1 MTAMNKR
8 FPFGEGHAHI
18 FMNGADY
25 HRAVETHKNSPDER
39 VIRLHLQ
46 EYQKRGISFVRDGG
60 DHFGAS
66 FLARKLA
73 PEYGI
78 TYLTPGAAL
87 FKKGH
92 YGRVVGE
99 AFEDMKEFA
108 ALVKERKRQGADFI
122 KIMTTGIMDFQTDHT
137 LTGRALR
144 EKEVFEMVHIAHE
157 EGFLVM
163 SHTNGARAC
172 EIAAACGADSLEHGN
187 FQDEQSLRVLAECGT
202 LWVPTVVTVKN
213 LIGCGRYPD
222 RILERIW
229 ERTGKMLKAARAL
242 GVSLALG
249 SDAGACM
256 VGHGSGLLD
265 EFRAFQEVF
274 PEDKTLIS
282 ELERGQRKLECFV
295 RQ

>member
-1 MTAMNKR
+1 
-8 FPFGEGHAHI
+8 
-18 FMNGADY
+18 
-25 HRAVETHKNSPDER
+25 
-39 VIRLHLQ
+39 
-46 EYQKRGISFVRDGG
+46 
-60 DHFGAS
+60 
-66 FLARKLA
+66 
-73 PEYGI
+73 
-78 TYLTPGAAL
+78 
-87 FKKGH
+87 
-92 YGRVVGE
+92 
-99 AFEDMKEFA
+99 MKEFA

>member
-1 MTAMNKR
+1 MSEI
-8 FPFGEGHAHI
+8 FLFGEGHAHI
-18 FMNGADY
+18 FMNGVDY
-25 HRAVETHKNSPDER
+25 HAAAAAHKNGPDEQA
-39 VIRLHLQ
+39 IRRHLDQ
-46 EYQKRGISFVRDGG
+46 YRQRGIRFVRDGG

-99 AFEDMKEFA
+99 PFENLREYA

-122 KIMTTGIMDFQTDHT
+122 KIMTTGIMDFRTDHT
-137 LTGRALR
+137 LTSCSLP
-144 EKEVFEMVHIAHE
+144 EDEVFEMVRIAHE
-157 EGFLVM
+157 EGFSVM

-172 EIAAACGADSLEHGN
+172 EIAAAAGVDSLEHGN
-187 FQDEQSLRVLAECGT
+187 FQDEQSLRVLSECGT

-213 LIGCGRYPD
+213 LIGSGRYFD
-222 RILERIW
+222 RVLNRIW
-229 ERTGKMLKAARAL
+229 ERICRQMRAARAL
-242 GVSLALG
+242 GVPLALG

-256 VGHGSGLLD
+256 VGHGSGIQ
-265 EFRAFQEVF
+265 EEYRAFREIF
-274 PEDKTLIS
+274 PNDPKLIPDLL
-282 ELERGQRKLECFV
+282 EGQRRLERFAGEK
-295 RQ
+295 